1 MRLLS
6 YRSDV
11 IQNRG
16 ATTVG
21 YQFSLVL
28 SREITG
34 DESEILREA
43 GCLSAV
49 FAADSLP
56 TDAAATVTKMDID
69 DAVSRSLAE
78 AIESALEAVKR
89 VPDLSVP
96 SLTVP
101 AQPAV
106 RQSEDESAGAAAE
119 TAEPVSV
126 LVGGQ
131 TDLVGAAFGSD

>member
-1 MRLLS
+1 M
-6 YRSDV
+6 SDA

-34 DESEILREA
+34 DESAILREA
-43 GCLSAV
+43 GCVSAA
-49 FAADSLP
+49 FAVDSLP
-56 TDAAATVTKMDID
+56 TDAAVTVTKMDID
-69 DAVSRSLAE
+69 DTVSASLAE
-78 AIESALEAVKR
+78 AIESALEAVKK
-89 VPDLSVP
+89 VPDLSVA

-101 AQPAV
+101 AQPAM
-106 RQSEDESAGAAAE
+106 RPSEEECASTATE

-126 LVGGQ
+126 LAGGQ
-131 TDLVGAAFGSD
+131 ADLVGAAFESD